1 GGFSAAAKAINATQS
16 TVSKAVRQLE
26 DELGLILLDREV
38 SPSRLTAAGEIV
50 FRRALAMLAEKDDM
64 LAELNELRGLKR
76 GLLRLGLPPIG
87 SSVLF

>member
-1 GGFSAAAKAINATQS
+1 MNLRSFQAFVEVVRQGGFSAAAKAINATQS

-50 FRRALAMLAEKDDM
+50 FRRA
-64 LAELNELRGLKR
+64 
-76 GLLRLGLPPIG
+76 
-87 SSVLF
+87 

>member
-1 GGFSAAAKAINATQS
+1 MNLRSFQAFVEVVRQGGFSAAAKAINATQS

-50 FRRALAMLAEKDDM
+50 FRRALAMLAEKDR
-64 LAELNELRGLKR
+64 AQ
-76 GLLRLGLPPIG
+76 
-87 SSVLF
+87 